1 MVLYNYKMVSK
12 LNLIKIVEANDY
24 ETLEK
29 IIMENKTEINFC
41 LHKNSLINKAV
52 EVRSKEC
59 FDLLINSPNYTY
71 HQNNYMY
78 NGTEI
83 AMKYYKISQNP
94 TNEYY
99 LMKLIENKAD
109 CYEILDEII
118 KNPKIFSFYFDKID
132 KNKNN
137 IDRII
142 TYAIFVR
149 NSDAMTLGLDY
160 GLSKKW
166 NLDLNEYMDSCYQR
180 NYYEGAKILIE
191 KGCQLK
197 ILNKLPNIYAILQYE
212 DDDEK
217 APFFDLFYQQLLK
230 LDKNELNQIPKI
242 KNLNNIWE
250 IDTKIIWKNNIFF
263 SDFWSKCLVKI
274 LKLDIEWE
282 DINKFIKDKFF
293 IGLKEDVFI
302 AQSNFSYFDNNL
314 LKLNA
319 FLKNYK
325 LNFNLFDDFT
335 IKTFSNVEKVIKNS
349 NYDEKLCNKFAE
361 LIFLFEHYG
370 YNIQP
375 SLMNELRNRK
385 LIQISPDNWEKSKKL
400 FIKKIEKIN

>member
-1 MVLYNYKMVSK
+1 MVTK

-24 ETLEK
+24 ETLSK
-29 IIMENKTEINFC
+29 IMMENKMNLNFV
-41 LHKNSLINKAV
+41 LHKNSLMSKAV

-71 HQNNYMY
+71 YKNEYLH
-78 NGTEI
+78 NGTEK
-83 AMKYYKISQNP
+83 AMEYYKISQNA

-118 KNPKIFSFYFDKID
+118 QNPKIFSYYFDKID
-132 KNKNN
+132 KNQNN

-142 TYAIFVR
+142 TNAILVR
-149 NSDAMTLGLDY
+149 NSDALTLGLDY

-166 NLDLNEYMDSCYQR
+166 NLNLNEYMESCFQR
-180 NYYEGAKILIE
+180 NYYLGAKLLIE

-197 ILNKLPNIYAILQYE
+197 TLNKLPNIYAVLQY
-212 DDDEK
+212 DGDDESNLK

-250 IDTKIIWKNNIFF
+250 VDTNIIWNKTIFF

-274 LKLDIEWE
+274 LKLDIEWD
-282 DINKFIKDKFF
+282 DINKFIKDKIF
-293 IGLKEDVFI
+293 ICLKEDVFN
-302 AQSNFSYFDNNL
+302 AQSNFNYFDNNL
-314 LKLNA
+314 LMLNA

-325 LNFNLFDDFT
+325 LNFNPFDDFT
-335 IKTFSNVEKVIKNS
+335 IKTFSNVEKVIKDN

-361 LIFLFEHYG
+361 LLFLFEHYG

-385 LIQISPDNWEKSKKL
+385 LIQISPDNWKKSKKL
-400 FIKKIEKIN
+400 FLKKLI